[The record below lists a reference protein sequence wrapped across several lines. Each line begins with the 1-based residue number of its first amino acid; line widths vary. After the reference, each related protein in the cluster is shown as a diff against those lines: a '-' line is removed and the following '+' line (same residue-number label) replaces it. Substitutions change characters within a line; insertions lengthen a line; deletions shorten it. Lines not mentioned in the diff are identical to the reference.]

1 MFETSLE
8 AAKRAGLVGR
18 RRVLD
23 STPLYDAV
31 ATMDTVT
38 LVRSAIRGLLKAAD
52 ADLQTE
58 LRGLLARDDDY
69 TAAGKPVCDYED
81 RIAREALVDALARD
95 AMALVGA
102 LDGRE
107 LAAELDNAAQLV
119 ATVVGQDLDRD
130 TDGVL
135 RIARRVAKDRVISTV
150 APKARH
156 GQKPSARG
164 FDGYKAHFAADPDS
178 EIITAATV
186 TAANRGDADPAQDL
200 LAEDLP
206 EPVPDGNDDTDRDGR
221 GDSGG
226 SQCGGVP
233 GVVNGPDDAAGDAD
247 TESVA
252 PQQLAGYG
260 DAAQGAGPL
269 LARLGNAGAP
279 VMTKGPPRFSPGG
292 PARPPGPLAASP
304 PDAPRAGGG
313 PPPPPTP
320 ETPWRGSCSAPPPPG
335 EGGAKKNPPPPH
347 PTRHNRHNRS
357 ADNTYPTKP

>member
-38 LVRSAIRGLLKAAD
+38 LVRSAVRGLLKAAD

-95 AMALVGA
+95 GMALVGA

-150 APKARH
+150 DPQARH
-156 GQKPSARG
+156 GHKTSARG
-164 FDGYKAHFAADPDS
+164 FDGYKGHLAADPDS
-178 EIITAATV
+178 EIIT
-186 TAANRGDADPAQDL
+186 
-200 LAEDLP
+200 
-206 EPVPDGNDDTDRDGR
+206 
-221 GDSGG
+221 
-226 SQCGGVP
+226 
-233 GVVNGPDDAAGDAD
+233 
-247 TESVA
+247 
-252 PQQLAGYG
+252 
-260 DAAQGAGPL
+260 
-269 LARLGNAGAP
+269 
-279 VMTKGPPRFSPGG
+279 PPRS
-292 PARPPGPLAASP
+292 
-304 PDAPRAGGG
+304 
-313 PPPPPTP
+313 PPPTAA
-320 ETPWRGSCSAPPPPG
+320 T
-335 EGGAKKNPPPPH
+335 
-347 PTRHNRHNRS
+347 PTRPKTCWPRTCPNRCPTATTTRTGTGAATAAVATAGVSPAGGTNPTMPRRMRTPKTVPRNNWPPTGMPPMALGRS
-357 ADNTYPTKP
+357 